1 MKRILCSDWFPE
13 QLSNACLALFGLP
26 ALSRQKSYL
35 GGIPNHF
42 LNKLV
47 RLRWLG
53 ISLVI
58 YLRFLLTS
66 TSSRSVKTQ
75 TDLVSDAYL
84 ICSTTDNSPT
94 IYSYTIK

>member
-47 RLRWLG
+47 RLRWSG

-58 YLRFLLTS
+58 YLRF
-66 TSSRSVKTQ
+66 
-75 TDLVSDAYL
+75 Y
-84 ICSTTDNSPT
+84 
-94 IYSYTIK
+94 